1 MEDKNG
7 FITSQKAIYFYMLGE
22 DNYTDIEQ
30 NNLRDLIGNNTLTED
45 ELIDC
50 WEVYVYYHYK
60 RHGRNKEVQMKKPR
74 RVKGLFLREW
84 SPELRLANEDIIK
97 REWNDVYI
105 LLNRFNTDNFK
116 SVYKEF
122 KEKTGRNIEIPIS
135 TKVVDILGLELEEGK
150 NTQILEKSKD
160 NYVSMYIVQFYPE
173 YKLYTMESI
182 LSETDR
188 IIEEGKRKNKLER
201 RADKSIHNTYLLD
214 KVRGLHTQVFT
225 GMALKRVV
233 GF

>member
-1 MEDKNG
+1 MGDKNG

-30 NNLRDLIGNNTLTED
+30 NNLRDLIGKNTLTED

-60 RHGRNKEVQMKKPR
+60 RYGRIKEDQMKKPR

-84 SPELRLANEDIIK
+84 SPELRLANEDIIR
-97 REWNDVYI
+97 REWEDVYI
-105 LLNRFNTDNFK
+105 RLNRFNTDNFK

-122 KEKTGRNIEIPIS
+122 KEKTGRSIEIPIS
-135 TKVVDILGLELEEGK
+135 TKDVDKLGVELEEGK
-150 NTQILEKSKD
+150 NTKMLEKSKD
-160 NYVSMYIVQFYPE
+160 GYVNMYIEQFYPE
-173 YKLYTMESI
+173 YKVYTMESI

-188 IIEEGKRKNKLER
+188 IIEEGKRKNKMGR

-214 KVRGLHTQVFT
+214 KAKGWHTHVFT
-225 GMALKRVV
+225 GMTLKRTV